1 MFEKLIESFREK
13 VPNVAVD
20 AELLQSYFQPKKLR
34 KRQFLLQEGDV
45 CNRVAFVESG
55 SLYSYSVDEK
65 GVQRIVQFA
74 FEGWWISD
82 LYSFFTQEPSRL
94 NIEAMEDCTILILD
108 REHHYSMLAEMP
120 VYETY
125 TRILYQNAYVALQ
138 QRMEGT
144 LGLPGEEKYLR
155 LLEQC
160 PFILQRVSLQL
171 IASYLG
177 VTPET
182 LSRIRK
188 NLNR

>member
-1 MFEKLIESFREK
+1 MFEKLLASFREK
-13 VPNVAVD
+13 LPATEID
-20 AELLQSYFQPKKLR
+20 AGILASYFQPKKLR

-55 SLYSYSVDEK
+55 SLYSYAIDDK
-65 GVQRIVQFA
+65 GVQRVFQFA

-94 NIEAMEDCTILILD
+94 SIEAMEDCSLFILD
-108 REHHYSMLAEMP
+108 RDSHYRMLAEMP
-120 VYETY
+120 AYETY
-125 TRILYQNAYVALQ
+125 TRILYQKAYIALQ

-144 LGLPGEEKYLR
+144 LGLTGEEKYLR
-155 LLEQC
+155 LLDQF
-160 PFILQRVSLQL
+160 PSIFQKVPLQL